1 VNPLIALAGF
11 ATAVFLCA
19 IVIVLRR
26 ALKHAELERVEAV
39 LQADEQAWDRR
50 QGL

>member
-1 VNPLIALAGF
+1 VNPLIVLAGF

-19 IVIVLRR
+19 LALVLRR
-26 ALKHAELERVEAV
+26 ALKRADLERVEAV